1 MKLTDIDT
9 AKAVDRVTVERV
21 TFEGVEPR
29 HRGVWIPDPWV
40 SVRPGADDHLKHGS
54 RRGDTIVQ
62 HRGPIA
68 MTGSVEPIGYHRG

>member
-1 MKLTDIDT
+1 MKLHDIDT
-9 AKAVDRVTVERV
+9 SAQVTPKHEKYS
-21 TFEGVEPR
+21 FDSEPR

-40 SVRPGADDHLKHGS
+40 SVRPGADDHLRHGS

-68 MTGSVEPIGYHRG
+68 MTGSVEPIGYHRA